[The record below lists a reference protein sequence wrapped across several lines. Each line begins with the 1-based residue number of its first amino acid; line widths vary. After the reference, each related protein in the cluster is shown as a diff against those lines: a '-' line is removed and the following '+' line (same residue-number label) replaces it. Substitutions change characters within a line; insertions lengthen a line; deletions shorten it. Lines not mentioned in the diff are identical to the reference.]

1 MKQLWLLGFL
11 LRSLPAIAQTLP
23 TVPAGAGPAVTV
35 TVEVSRTHALVR
47 FVETLAGGNN
57 TYRGSRRAFE
67 ASRFNTPAARRW
79 LRRYQSLDR
88 DPGFD
93 RDGYPTGRLGSV
105 GSVVPSYLA
114 ASADAQDLP
123 DLQRRTAGLLPNEV
137 LVSLDSMYRY
147 FTPAFDTLAWQ
158 PHAAELGRLRTA
170 YADFLAQSQLMQ
182 KFGRLRTF
190 YGSVWPDALPY
201 RVLLTPQLD
210 VNQGFNG
217 LVFTNHAT
225 ALGNLVLLDCH
236 PTSRSFADGT
246 AVVFHEMS
254 HTLSAQ
260 QRLGLQQQL
269 EGWYLHH
276 PSPNGRYAYNLMEE
290 ALATVAGEWIYA
302 QQTGRPESGEWYF
315 DDYINRYAKALYP
328 LMTGYVERGQT
339 IDSAFVN
346 EAIGLF
352 DQTFPQAATSYV
364 NLFRNVLYWTNA
376 DDFQAT
382 VQPFQDRFRSTFTYS
397 TTPILNS
404 AKALSRA
411 QSGEVLP
418 VILVTREHAA
428 TLKYLRE
435 NLPALRKQRLRP
447 EQNFLLSTTG
457 PTGPLIL
464 VNVHDPAQ
472 LTAAAKLLEQRR
484 HLDAKVPLVHLAP

>member
-1 MKQLWLLGFL
+1 MRKLLLLGFWL
-11 LRSLPAIAQTLP
+11 GCFSLRAQGQA
-23 TVPAGAGPAVTV
+23 AGSAGPAV

-47 FVETLAGGNN
+47 FVETLAGGSN
-57 TYRGSRRAFE
+57 TYGGSRRAFQQ
-67 ASRFNTPAARRW
+67 SRFNTPAARRW
-79 LRRYQSLDR
+79 LRRYQRLDR

-93 RDGYPTGRLGSV
+93 RDGYPAGRLGSM
-105 GSVVPSYLA
+105 GSIVPAYLA
-114 ASADAQDLP
+114 ASADAVDLP

-137 LVSLDSMYRY
+137 LAGLDSVYRY

-158 PHAAELGRLRTA
+158 PHAAELGRLAPA
-170 YADFLAQSQLMQ
+170 YAGFLTNSQLMQ
-182 KFGRLRTF
+182 QFGRLRTF

-201 RVLLTPQLD
+201 RVLLAPQLD
-210 VNQGFNG
+210 VKQGFGG
-217 LVFTNHAT
+217 LIFTNHAT
-225 ALGNLVLLDCH
+225 ATGTLVLLDCH
-236 PTSRSFADGT
+236 PESRTFVDGT

-254 HTLSAQ
+254 HSLSAQ
-260 QRLGLQQQL
+260 QRLALQQQL

-302 QQTGRPESGEWYF
+302 QQKGQPESGEWYF
-315 DDYINRYAKALYP
+315 DDYIDRYAKALYP

-339 IDSAFVN
+339 IDSAFVGQ
-346 EAIGLF
+346 AVGLF

-382 VQPFQDRFRSTFTYS
+382 VQPFRDRFRSTFTYS

-418 VILVTREHAA
+418 VILITREHAA

-435 NLPALRKQRLRP
+435 NLPALRKPRLHP
-447 EQNFLLSTTG
+447 EQSFVLTTTG

-464 VNVHDPAQ
+464 VNAHDPAQ
-472 LTAAAKLLEQRR
+472 LTAAAKLLEQQG
-484 HLDAKVPLVHLAP
+484 HLNPKQPLVLLK